1 MLLPKNWHEGSL
13 ANLTFNKVN
22 SKEIRWKQRFQNFEK
37 SLNYLEH
44 AMQIHNPDIIQK
56 AGLIQFFEIGFELSW
71 NVMKEYMEEQG
82 FLELRSPRDTIKKAF
97 EIQLITDGHA
107 WLQTLQNRNLT
118 SHTYD
123 EETAEKVVKEI
134 QSVYY
139 PLLKEIYNRLKPEL

>member
-1 MLLPKNWHEGSL
+1 MGNG
-13 ANLTFNKVN
+13 
-22 SKEIRWKQRFQNFEK
+22 EIRWKQRFQNFEK

-44 AMQIHNPDIIQK
+44 AMQIQNPDIIQK
-56 AGLIQFFEIGFELSW
+56 AGLIQFFEMGFELSW

-97 EIQLITDGHA
+97 EIQLIADGHA

-123 EETAEKVVKEI
+123 EETAVKVVAEI

>member
-1 MLLPKNWHEGSL
+1 M
-13 ANLTFNKVN
+13 N

-44 AMQIHNPDIIQK
+44 AMQIQHPDIIQK
-56 AGLIQFFEIGFELSW
+56 AGLIQFFEISFELSW

-107 WLQTLQNRNLT
+107 WLLTLQNRNLT